1 MDSSADALL
10 EKYRAKRDFATTA
23 EPSGQ
28 EAAQKGEG
36 LAFCVQKHD
45 ATRLHYDFRV
55 EWEGVL
61 KSWAVTRGPSLN
73 PADKRLAVRTEDH
86 PLDYGDFEGTIPA
99 GQYGGGTVMLWDTGT
114 WEPEGD
120 AEAGLRDGNL
130 KMHLH
135 GTKMEGRWVLVR
147 MKPRAK
153 EKTENWLLIKEKDDA
168 VDTETDLLKEDRSAK
183 TGRSMDE
190 IAAGNEEW
198 SRPTQ
203 SPADKAEAAEK
214 PARKPAK
221 GKAEPAAKAAKTRS
235 SDAAPEKAVRKSA
248 GGAVAVPEFE
258 PLQLATLVDS
268 APTGADWLHEM
279 KYDGYRVLIAIGG
292 GKAKLYT
299 RNALDWTDRFGA
311 ILPAVEALDC
321 DSALIDGEI
330 VAFDADGGTDF
341 STLQQHLKDGGA
353 LSCFCF
359 DLLMLDGKD
368 LRDAPL
374 TDRKKLL
381 KTLLS
386 GHEEPVLLYSEHIDG
401 NGPAVFKQI
410 CAAGHEGIIA
420 KRADAPYRAGR
431 QKSWLK
437 VKCTRRQE
445 FVIGGFSPSDK
456 KGRAFSSILVGVRE
470 DGVFKY
476 RGRVGSGFDD
486 DALEDLKARFDAL
499 AVKASPFD
507 DLPRPIARTSKY
519 VKPELVAEIDFA
531 ELTSDG
537 QIRHGVFKGL
547 REDKRAKEVVD
558 ERPASA
564 AAATKASRKSKGDTS
579 DETSGE
585 AAEPAKPVAERKRV
599 SRADRKD
606 AVVAGV
612 KISHPE
618 RVVFDEGGVTKLALA
633 EYYEAVAERM
643 LVHGGNRP
651 LSLVRCPDGPT
662 KQCFFQKHDSGGF
675 PATIRKVAIAEKDG
689 GTADYLF
696 VDDAAGLVAAVQMNA
711 LEFHIWG
718 AHADDVDKPDRV
730 VFDLDPDESLT
741 FADVKQ
747 AAFDMRDWLADLGL
761 RTFPMITGGKGV
773 HVVAPLDRRQD
784 WPAVKAFARDV
795 AERLA
800 EAEPKRYVATMSKA
814 KRTGRIFIDWLRNER
829 GSTAIAPYS
838 TRARDGAPVAV
849 PVTWEELETLEAANL
864 LRLDDVIARIRE
876 PDPWADYAGVRQ
888 SLTKTLLKKLAGK

>member
-1 MDSSADALL
+1 MASSADALL

-23 EPSGQ
+23 EPSG
-28 EAAQKGEG
+28 ETPATKREG
-36 LAFCVQKHD
+36 LAFVVQKHD

-120 AEAGLRDGNL
+120 AETGLRDGNL

-135 GTKMEGRWVLVR
+135 GTKMDGRWVLVR

-168 VDTETDLLKEDRSAK
+168 VDTETDLLKADRSAK
-183 TGRSMDE
+183 TGRSMEE
-190 IAAGNEEW
+190 IAAGHEEW
-198 SRPTQ
+198 TRPTQ
-203 SPADKAEAAEK
+203 SPAEKAEAEADDTL
-214 PARKPAK
+214 ARKPAK
-221 GKAEPAAKAAKTRS
+221 SKAGAPPASAKSSGKAAT
-235 SDAAPEKAVRKSA
+235 KSA
-248 GGAVAVPEFE
+248 DGKAKRRAGSVPEFQ

-268 APTGADWLHEM
+268 PPTGPGWLHEM

-311 ILPAVEALDC
+311 ILPAVETLDC

-341 STLQQHLKDGGA
+341 STLQQHLKDGAA

-368 LRDAPL
+368 LTEAPL
-374 TDRKKLL
+374 TDRKRLL
-381 KTLLS
+381 KTLLA
-386 GHEEPVLLYSEHIDG
+386 GHEQPALLFSEHIEG
-401 NGPAVFKQI
+401 SGPAVFKQI

-420 KRADAPYRAGR
+420 KRVDAPYRAGR

-437 VKCTRRQE
+437 IKCTRRQE
-445 FVIGGFSPSDK
+445 FVVGGFSPSDK

-470 DGVFKY
+470 DGGFKY

-486 DALEDLKARFDAL
+486 DALEGLKARFDAL
-499 AVKASPFD
+499 AVKTSPFD

-519 VKPELVAEIDFA
+519 VRPELVVEVDFA

-537 QIRHGVFKGL
+537 QIRHGVYKGL
-547 REDKRAKEVVD
+547 REDKMAKEVVD
-558 ERPASA
+558 EKPASA
-564 AAATKASRKSKGDTS
+564 AVSTGAGKKGKAGDAAR
-579 DETSGE
+579 DEPTGK
-585 AAEPAKPVAERKRV
+585 AEPTERKRV

-606 AVVAGV
+606 ALVAGV

-643 LVHGGNRP
+643 LVHAGNRP

-675 PATIRKVAIAEKDG
+675 PAAIRRVAIAEKDG
-689 GTADYLF
+689 GTADYLY

-718 AHADDVDKPDRV
+718 AHSDDVEKPDRV

-747 AAFDMRDWLADLGL
+747 AAFDMRDRLAALGL
-761 RTFPMITGGKGV
+761 KTFAMITGGKGV

-784 WPAVKAFARDV
+784 WPTVKEFARDV
-795 AERLA
+795 AELLA
-800 EAEPKRYVATMSKA
+800 SEEPKRYVATMSKA
-814 KRTGRIFIDWLRNER
+814 KRTGKIFIDWLRNER

-849 PVTWEELETLEAANL
+849 PVTWDELEKLEAANL
-864 LRLDDVIARIRE
+864 FRLGDVIARIGQ
-876 PDPWADYAGVRQ
+876 PDPWDDYSTVRQ
-888 SLTKTLLKKLAGK
+888 SLTKALLKKLAGQ